1 MDKSL
6 TLIILKHSVLCWVQ
20 PKTAHS
26 SEGNVS
32 FKYFYMCG

>member
-20 PKTAHS
+20 SKTAHS

-32 FKYFYMCG
+32 FEYLCMCG